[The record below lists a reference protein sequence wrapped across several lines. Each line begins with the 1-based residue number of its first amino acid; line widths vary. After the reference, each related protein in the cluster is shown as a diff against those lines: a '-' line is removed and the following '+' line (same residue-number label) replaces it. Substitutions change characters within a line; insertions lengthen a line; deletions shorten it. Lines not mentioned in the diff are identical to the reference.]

1 MARIISRLPNK
12 SQGEDIVITKDSKNI
27 LVSDDSQF
35 FRGKLSDVLMEAG
48 HRVRCVK
55 DGGEV
60 ISELKKNARID
71 LIVLDL
77 QMPEVDGFSVLKWM
91 GENGFIGK
99 VPVLAITGAYEPA
112 KVISTLKGLGASGF
126 MSKDYPPE
134 QIIYK
139 VNRILYSEQFAGANY
154 RKRVSATIP
163 VDFTLG
169 SHTYTG
175 VIISISEGGAFIR
188 TNATLTEGTVLSI
201 RFALPGSS
209 MALKMDGTV
218 RWFPSDIG
226 PMAMFSGCGI
236 MFTTI
241 TGADKGAINSFIDEE
256 IAKLNAI
263 QDTVKQKQ

>member
-1 MARIISRLPNK
+1 M
-12 SQGEDIVITKDSKNI
+12 ITKDSKNI

-35 FRGKLSDVLMEAG
+35 FRAKLGDVLMEAG

-55 DGGEV
+55 DGNDV
-60 ISELKKNARID
+60 IAELKKNSRID

-77 QMPEVDGFSVLKWM
+77 QMPHIDGFAVLKWM

-112 KVISTLKGLGASGF
+112 KVISTLKELGASGF

-134 QIIYK
+134 QIIYR
-139 VNRILYSEQFAGANY
+139 VNRILYSGQFAGAY
-154 RKRVSATIP
+154 RKRVAASIP

-169 SHTYTG
+169 SLTYTG
-175 VIISISEGGAFIR
+175 VIISIGEGGAFIR

-201 RFALPGSS
+201 RFALPGSPRV
-209 MALKMDGTV
+209 LKTEGTV

-226 PMAMFSGCGI
+226 PQAMFSGCGI
-236 MFTTI
+236 MFTSI
-241 TGADKGAINSFIDEE
+241 TDADKGAINAFIDEE

-263 QDTVKQKQ
+263 QDTVKRKP